1 MALTPP
7 NYQKDAIPTPNGW
20 VHPRTNELLV
30 ARRINKDDIN
40 EYLQPAAAPQALRE
54 SPVTEAE
61 FVDELMESDAM
72 DFDSMTKRELEE
84 FGREHGVELDRREN
98 KQSLIAQVKTLM
110 D

>member
-1 MALTPP
+1 MAISPP
-7 NYQKDAIPTPNGW
+7 SFQKDAIPTPNGW
-20 VHPRTNELLV
+20 VHPKTNELLL
-30 ARRINKDDIN
+30 ARRINKEDIN
-40 EYLQPAAAPQALRE
+40 EYLSPAAAPQPLRE

-61 FVDELMESDAM
+61 FVEEIMESDAV